1 MERRTPGTEREAA
14 TEEGMARVGD
24 LDLGHVRI
32 GWVVEAGI
40 QVRGRFIT

>member
-1 MERRTPGTEREAA
+1 MEREAA

-24 LDLGHVRI
+24 LDLGHVVI

-40 QVRGRFIT
+40 QVRGRSTPSTMGSC